1 VGAALPEQVSSFDE
15 HREACRLICELG
27 VERLRPLGV
36 ASDMADDR
44 RNVVPA
50 PDFSL
55 IVVLT
60 ALGRVDQVVETA
72 GGSERHDLMSVL
84 SDGLSEVSW
93 SADSRWVAARTTDRI
108 GHVDRDG
115 LVVMDVVRGAIPLE
129 RRVGR
134 SVGSIA
140 WSPDSQNV
148 AVLVSTERLGSGP
161 IESLGKAF
169 GHGVPYVDVSLL
181 IVDVASGSEC
191 EVVVAR
197 DVKYGD
203 GSVMWDPLAVE
214 AQPN

>member
-1 VGAALPEQVSSFDE
+1 
-15 HREACRLICELG
+15 
-27 VERLRPLGV
+27 
-36 ASDMADDR
+36 M
-44 RNVVPA
+44 
-50 PDFSL
+50 
-55 IVVLT
+55 
-60 ALGRVDQVVETA
+60 
-72 GGSERHDLMSVL
+72 
-84 SDGLSEVSW
+84 
-93 SADSRWVAARTTDRI
+93 
-108 GHVDRDG
+108 
-115 LVVMDVVRGAIPLE
+115 
-129 RRVGR
+129 
-134 SVGSIA
+134 GSIA